1 MHSYIAE
8 EMELFAFQSF
18 VDSRLALLQ
27 GCRER
32 VLLRLQDLAEEK
44 ESELREERWQRRVR

>member
-1 MHSYIAE
+1 
-8 EMELFAFQSF
+8 MELFAFQPF